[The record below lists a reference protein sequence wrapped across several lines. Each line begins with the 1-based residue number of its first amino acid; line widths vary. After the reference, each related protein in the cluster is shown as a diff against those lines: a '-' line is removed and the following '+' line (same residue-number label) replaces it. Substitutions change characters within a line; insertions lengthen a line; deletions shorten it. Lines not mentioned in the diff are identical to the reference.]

1 MSAATD
7 DADDLDLPVVG
18 RDAVS
23 TGAAADSA
31 DWDERLKG
39 LPRLLRYAALL
50 SDNTNVCSSS

>member
-7 DADDLDLPVVG
+7 DAHDPDLPVVE

-39 LPRLLRYAALL
+39 LRLLRYAALL
-50 SDNTNVCSSS
+50 SGNSNVCSSS